1 MQKFLV
7 RSIAANMFR
16 DLEDC
21 AITCG
26 KTVPIEEI
34 VGIDFDECTITN
46 PYLAGWLLD
55 KGVNAC
61 VASNETEVH
70 AKGPGDVFYAI
81 LDKNYKY
88 IHPTDLEY
96 FLDKDFDVIVRKH
109 EIIAI
114 P

>member
-1 MQKFLV
+1 
-7 RSIAANMFR
+7 MFR

-46 PYLAGWLLD
+46 TYLIGWLGV
-55 KGVNAC
+55 KGVNADI
-61 VASNETEVH
+61 ATNDTEVH
-70 AKGPGDVFYAI
+70 AKGPGDVFYAV
-81 LDKNYKY
+81 LDKDYKY
-88 IHPTDLEY
+88 LNPTSFEEVLN
-96 FLDKDFDVIVRKH
+96 KDFDVIVRKH